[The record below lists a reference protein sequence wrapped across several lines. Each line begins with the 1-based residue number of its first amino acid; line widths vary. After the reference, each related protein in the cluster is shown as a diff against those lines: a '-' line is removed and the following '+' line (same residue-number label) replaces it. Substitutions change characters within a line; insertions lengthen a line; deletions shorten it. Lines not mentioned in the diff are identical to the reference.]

1 MISLQT
7 HIPVICIFL
16 ALTLTLPAVLA
27 SQDLR
32 DDPEAREI
40 FEELDRRR
48 RAITYETSTLEM
60 TIYDNRGR
68 TRVRNMTSYDFS
80 DGDVSKTL
88 IVFNAPADVRGTGL
102 LTISE
107 GSTETQRLWLPALG
121 RVQIISGSQ
130 RGERFMGSDFT
141 YEDLGDQNPDDFTFR
156 LIERG
161 SDAVVIEGKKTNDS
175 QYDLILFHIH
185 PEHYK
190 LLMAEYFNS
199 AGAVVKRLTATD
211 YSEVLEN
218 LWRAGMM
225 TMEDLKTGRK
235 TDLRWSE
242 RTFDEPIPDQYFTE
256 RQLTRGVQ

>member
-1 MISLQT
+1 MKSLHQ
-7 HIPVICIFL
+7 HIKVICIIF
-16 ALTLTLPAVLA
+16 ALILTLPAGLA

-60 TIYDNRGR
+60 TIHDNRGR
-68 TRVRNMTSYDFS
+68 TRVRNMTSYDYS

-102 LTISE
+102 LTTSE
-107 GSTETQRLWLPALG
+107 GGTETQRLWLPALG

-141 YEDLGDQNPDDFTFR
+141 YEDL
-156 LIERG
+156 E
-161 SDAVVIEGKKTNDS
+161 TNDS
-175 QYDLILFHIH
+175 QYDHILFHIH

-190 LLMAEYFNS
+190 LLMAEYINT
-199 AGAVVKRLTATD
+199 AGEVVKRLTATD

-235 TDLRWSE
+235 TELRWSG
-242 RTFDEPIPDQYFTE
+242 RTFNEPIPDQYFTE